1 MRQPDSKPLGSEQ
14 HGAMG
19 FSLYLGGIGMATV
32 TVLQYGLDENGVME
46 SRGLKVL
53 NFGYP
58 VKRCKN
64 CGQPNIRV
72 DGEGWNGR
80 DPVKG
85 EYCSE
90 LCKQNYMK
98 RQNRQRA
105 KVKHSPEG

>member
-1 MRQPDSKPLGSEQ
+1 MKQLDPKPLGYEQ

-19 FSLYLGGIGMATV
+19 FSLYLGGIGIATIS
-32 TVLQYGLDENGVME
+32 VLQYGLDKNGVME
-46 SRGLKVL
+46 SRGLRVL

-58 VKRCKN
+58 VKRCKY
-64 CGQPNIRV
+64 CEQPNV
-72 DGEGWNGR
+72 PVNGDGWGPR

-98 RQNRQRA
+98 RQNRERA
-105 KVKHSPEG
+105 KEKLLREE